1 MIADLLNQ
9 IFKWH
14 GNKGKLMDLP
24 DLARLRQQANQGN
37 ASKRSKKSNA
47 DAKSKD
53 MLIRIGRHGLSCM
66 NAKEVDELKAQ
77 LYELTRN

>member
-1 MIADLLNQ
+1 MIAHLLNQ

-14 GNKGKLMDLP
+14 GKKGELLDLP
-24 DLARLRQQANQGN
+24 DLASLRRQANQGN
-37 ASKRSKKSNA
+37 PSKRSK
-47 DAKSKD
+47 DSKD

-77 LYELTRN
+77 LYELTRNS